1 MPRQSKTFKG
11 ITIPTTKNEV
21 MDLNLQADVALSNS
35 REGSTRSKAQR
46 GQRLREAARGTQ
58 ARMAA
63 VMGAARQAKKAKP
76 TPATPESKR
85 NGNVTPSTT
94 TQGIAATKKA
104 LVTRTERELK
114 KLDQ

>member
-1 MPRQSKTFKG
+1 MPRLSKKFKG

-21 MDLNLQADVALSNS
+21 MDLNLQADVALSSS

-63 VMGAARQAKKAKP
+63 VMGAARQANKP
-76 TPATPESKR
+76 KRAPATPESKR
-85 NGNVTPSTT
+85 NGNITPSTT
-94 TQGIAATKKA
+94 TQGIAETKKA
-104 LVTRTERELK
+104 LVTRSQRELE
-114 KLDQ
+114 KLGQ